1 MDDDAG
7 VIYAPPS
14 TEANPQSVVDDAE
27 DIAHEQPPSSES
39 PATED
44 AQVLAPATCS
54 DLLLASGDNAE
65 VNLLPCVE
73 EAGSLDSREPQ
84 RPQTP
89 IAAEDLEQ
97 TDSLPQRQTRPP
109 SPVRALNVTDALSYL
124 DAVKAQFHDQPDVY
138 NFFLDIM
145 KEFKNE
151 LQVSCIP
158 VNELFLMFS
167 FQHRYAGSY
176 QTRF

>member
-14 TEANPQSVVDDAE
+14 EPTTEANPQSVVDDAE
-27 DIAHEQPPSSES
+27 DIVHEQPPSSES
-39 PATED
+39 PGTED

-54 DLLLASGDNAE
+54 DLLLASGDNADDK
-65 VNLLPCVE
+65 LLPSVE
-73 EAGSLDSREPQ
+73 EAGPLDSRDLQ

-89 IAAEDLEQ
+89 VATEDLEP

-151 LQVSCIP
+151 LRVSCIP
-158 VNELFLMFS
+158 DNVF
-167 FQHRYAGSY
+167 Y
-176 QTRF
+176 